1 VVGVLT
7 VRDTHMY
14 VWFFFWSLYTVVGV
28 EFILSL
34 YTVVGVLTVR
44 DTHMYVWFFFL
55 SDIVLIEFF
64 FSDIV
69 LIEFQCARVRDRV

>member
-1 VVGVLT
+1 
-7 VRDTHMY
+7 M
-14 VWFFFWSLYTVVGV
+14 VGV

-55 SDIVLIEFF
+55 SDIVLIEF
-64 FSDIV
+64 
-69 LIEFQCARVRDRV
+69 QCARVRDRV